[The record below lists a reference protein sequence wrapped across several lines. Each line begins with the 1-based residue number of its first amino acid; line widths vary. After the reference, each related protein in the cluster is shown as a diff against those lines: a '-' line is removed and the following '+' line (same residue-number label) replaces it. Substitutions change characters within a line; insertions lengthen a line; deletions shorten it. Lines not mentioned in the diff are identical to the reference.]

1 MKTRRLLALG
11 AAALLLAAGPAG
23 CRETPQEDGTLRIG
37 VAVYKGEDTYISNMT
52 QAMQESVDDWCAETG
67 ERIQV
72 SISDAQESQ
81 NTQNEQIDRFLSL
94 GYDVLC
100 VNLVDRTDAARV
112 VDKARE
118 ADVPLVFFNREPVQE
133 DIDAWDK
140 VYYVGSDA
148 RQSAQL
154 QAQIVLDLWESD
166 PAALDRNGDGV
177 LQYMMLEGESRH
189 QDAVIRTEVS
199 VQTLR
204 EAGVPLERVES
215 GIANWDRNQAAAL
228 TESAL
233 LEYPE
238 IELILCN
245 NDDMALGAADAV
257 DLNGD
262 GVISYVMFKGQENN
276 PEAEYRTQYS
286 VEDANAIL
294 EEAGHPALSY
304 YDSAASTQ
312 YLVDPNGSWSAAAA
326 QDYMTT
332 ILSAYSEANG
342 NMVELV
348 IANNDDM
355 GLGAITALQ
364 TAGYNQGVDE
374 NGEPLSTN
382 IPVFTVDGLQGI
394 VDAINAGTATGA
406 VGQSASGL
414 ASAVVTLVQNYQADG
429 DLMSNTEGMNVDETV
444 AKIRVPYTTVS

>member
-1 MKTRRLLALG
+1 MKFKKLS
-11 AAALLLAAGPAG
+11 ALLLSGAMCLSIAACSGGGETTPAPT
-23 CRETPQEDGTLRIG
+23 TPAESGAPTESGAPAASDLN
-37 VAVYKGEDTYISNMT
+37 VAVFYYNYSDAFISNVRNEM
-52 QAMQESVDDWCAETG
+52 
-67 ERIQV
+67 
-72 SISDAQESQ
+72 DAQFEAIGITPSNYDG
-81 NTQNEQIDRFLSL
+81 NTNQGTQMDQVNTAIAN
-94 GYDVLC
+94 GANVLV
-100 VNLVDRTDAARV
+100 VNAVEASADETTQSIVDAAQTAGIPV
-112 VDKARE
+112 I
-118 ADVPLVFFNREPVQE
+118 FFNREVSDDVVNSYE
-133 DIDAWDK
+133 LAAF
-140 VYYVGSDA
+140 VGT
-148 RQSAQL
+148 
-154 QAQIVLDLWESD
+154 D
-166 PAALDRNGDGV
+166 PA
-177 LQYMMLEGESRH
+177 
-189 QDAVIRTEVS
+189 
-199 VQTLR
+199 
-204 EAGVPLERVES
+204 EAGHMQ
-215 GIANWDRNQAAAL
+215 G
-228 TESAL
+228 
-233 LEYPE
+233 
-238 IELILCN
+238 ELIGNYLVEN
-245 NDDMALGAADAV
+245 YDAV

-394 VDAINAGTATGA
+394 QDAIAAGNATGA

>member
-1 MKTRRLLALG
+1 MKFKKLS
-11 AAALLLAAGPAG
+11 ALLLSGAMCLSIAACSGGGETTPAPT
-23 CRETPQEDGTLRIG
+23 TPAESGTPTESGAPAASDLN
-37 VAVYKGEDTYISNMT
+37 VAVFYYNYSDAFISNVRNEM
-52 QAMQESVDDWCAETG
+52 
-67 ERIQV
+67 
-72 SISDAQESQ
+72 DAQFEAIGITPSNYDG
-81 NTQNEQIDRFLSL
+81 NTNQGTQMDQVNTAIAN
-94 GYDVLC
+94 GANVLV
-100 VNLVDRTDAARV
+100 VNAVEASADETTQSIVDAAQTAGIPV
-112 VDKARE
+112 I
-118 ADVPLVFFNREPVQE
+118 FFNREVSDDVVNSYE
-133 DIDAWDK
+133 LAAF
-140 VYYVGSDA
+140 VGT
-148 RQSAQL
+148 
-154 QAQIVLDLWESD
+154 D
-166 PAALDRNGDGV
+166 PA
-177 LQYMMLEGESRH
+177 
-189 QDAVIRTEVS
+189 
-199 VQTLR
+199 
-204 EAGVPLERVES
+204 EAGHMQ
-215 GIANWDRNQAAAL
+215 G
-228 TESAL
+228 
-233 LEYPE
+233 
-238 IELILCN
+238 ELIGNYLVEN
-245 NDDMALGAADAV
+245 YDAV

-394 VDAINAGTATGA
+394 QDAIAAGNATGA

>member
-1 MKTRRLLALG
+1 MKFKKLS
-11 AAALLLAAGPAG
+11 ALLLSGAMCLSIAACSGGGETTPAPT
-23 CRETPQEDGTLRIG
+23 TPAESGAPTESGAPAASDLN
-37 VAVYKGEDTYISNMT
+37 VAVFYYNYSDAFISNVRNEM
-52 QAMQESVDDWCAETG
+52 
-67 ERIQV
+67 
-72 SISDAQESQ
+72 DAQFEAIGITPSNYDG
-81 NTQNEQIDRFLSL
+81 NTNQGTQMDQVNTAIAN
-94 GYDVLC
+94 GANVLV
-100 VNLVDRTDAARV
+100 VNAVEASADETTQSIVDAAQTAGIPV
-112 VDKARE
+112 I
-118 ADVPLVFFNREPVQE
+118 FFNREVSDDVVNSYE
-133 DIDAWDK
+133 LAAF
-140 VYYVGSDA
+140 VGT
-148 RQSAQL
+148 
-154 QAQIVLDLWESD
+154 D
-166 PAALDRNGDGV
+166 PA
-177 LQYMMLEGESRH
+177 
-189 QDAVIRTEVS
+189 
-199 VQTLR
+199 
-204 EAGVPLERVES
+204 EAGHMQ
-215 GIANWDRNQAAAL
+215 G
-228 TESAL
+228 
-233 LEYPE
+233 
-238 IELILCN
+238 ELIGNYLVEN
-245 NDDMALGAADAV
+245 YDAV

-374 NGEPLSTN
+374 NGEPLSTK

>member
-1 MKTRRLLALG
+1 MKFKKLS
-11 AAALLLAAGPAG
+11 ALLLSGAMCLSIAACSGGGETTPAPT
-23 CRETPQEDGTLRIG
+23 TPAESGAPTESGAPAASDLN
-37 VAVYKGEDTYISNMT
+37 VAVFYYNYSDAFISNVRNEM
-52 QAMQESVDDWCAETG
+52 
-67 ERIQV
+67 
-72 SISDAQESQ
+72 DAQFEAIGITPSNYDG
-81 NTQNEQIDRFLSL
+81 NTNQGTQMDQVNTAIAN
-94 GYDVLC
+94 GANVLV
-100 VNLVDRTDAARV
+100 VNAVEASADETTQSIVDAAQTAGIPV
-112 VDKARE
+112 I
-118 ADVPLVFFNREPVQE
+118 FFNREVSDDVVNSYE
-133 DIDAWDK
+133 LAAF
-140 VYYVGSDA
+140 VGT
-148 RQSAQL
+148 
-154 QAQIVLDLWESD
+154 D
-166 PAALDRNGDGV
+166 PA
-177 LQYMMLEGESRH
+177 
-189 QDAVIRTEVS
+189 
-199 VQTLR
+199 
-204 EAGVPLERVES
+204 EAGHMQ
-215 GIANWDRNQAAAL
+215 G
-228 TESAL
+228 
-233 LEYPE
+233 
-238 IELILCN
+238 ELIGNYLVEN
-245 NDDMALGAADAV
+245 YDAV
-257 DLNGD
+257 DLTGD

-276 PEAEYRTQYS
+276 PEAEMRTQYS

-294 EEAGHPALSY
+294 EEAGKPALSY
-304 YDSAASTQ
+304 YDTSASTQ

-394 VDAINAGTATGA
+394 QDAIAAGNATGA

>member
-1 MKTRRLLALG
+1 MKFKKLS
-11 AAALLLAAGPAG
+11 ALLLSGAMCLSIAACSGGGETTPAPT
-23 CRETPQEDGTLRIG
+23 TPAESGAPTESGAPAASDLN
-37 VAVYKGEDTYISNMT
+37 VAVFYYNYSDAFISNVRNEM
-52 QAMQESVDDWCAETG
+52 
-67 ERIQV
+67 
-72 SISDAQESQ
+72 DAQFEAIGITPSNYDG
-81 NTQNEQIDRFLSL
+81 NTNQGTQMDQVNTAIAN
-94 GYDVLC
+94 GANVLV
-100 VNLVDRTDAARV
+100 VNAVEASADETTQSIVDAAQTAGIPV
-112 VDKARE
+112 I
-118 ADVPLVFFNREPVQE
+118 FFNREVSDDVVNSYE
-133 DIDAWDK
+133 LAAF
-140 VYYVGSDA
+140 VGT
-148 RQSAQL
+148 
-154 QAQIVLDLWESD
+154 D
-166 PAALDRNGDGV
+166 PA
-177 LQYMMLEGESRH
+177 
-189 QDAVIRTEVS
+189 
-199 VQTLR
+199 
-204 EAGVPLERVES
+204 EAGHMQ
-215 GIANWDRNQAAAL
+215 G
-228 TESAL
+228 
-233 LEYPE
+233 
-238 IELILCN
+238 ELIGNYLVEN
-245 NDDMALGAADAV
+245 YDAV

-374 NGEPLSTN
+374 NGEPLSTH